1 MSFIDGCACHVWAI
15 DGWVNFELASAVNTL
30 YTKEANRLFGKA
42 LGDKGARVGAL
53 VEAVRQAQTV
63 ANHKAIFYGG
73 WQNETDSAPEHMW
86 FGYKGYIYDT
96 MPGAPLRRKAAAST
110 GWNWPPSEKRAY
122 KTNMVG
128 SWEGLLT
135 SRQIHILET
144 AKWDENNEYTPV

>member
-30 YTKEANRLFGKA
+30 YTQEANRLYGKP

-53 VEAVRQAQTV
+53 VKAARQAQTV
-63 ANHKAIFYGG
+63 ANHEAIFYGG
-73 WQNETDSAPEHMW
+73 WQNDTDSAPEHMW
-86 FGYKGYIYDT
+86 FVYNGYIYDT
-96 MPGAPLRRKAAAST
+96 TPGAPLRRKAGGSD
-110 GWNWPPSEKRAY
+110 GWNSPPSAKAY
-122 KTNMVG
+122 KPNMVG

-144 AKWDENNEYTPV
+144 AKWDENHEYTPE